1 MKNKI
6 VQLSFFLMIIIIS
19 SCGKK
24 NQELRYNVAGT
35 IQNATAQKLLLQ
47 EVPYGGKPIITLD
60 SLSLKE
66 DGKFSFDFI
75 AKEEGIY
82 RIATEKDLEIL
93 FINDEEN
100 IQINA
105 NANDYNSYQ
114 IKGSKNS
121 EGLLKFLKEYRQKDS
136 SIFATLYNLDALQ
149 NQKGKDSTIFWLQKQ
164 KTEKIKN
171 LNQFI
176 EKTVATE
183 TSPAFIYYALGL
195 SIRSMEAAQ
204 VLAMA
209 KVAAERTKATPL
221 IDFVTA
227 LSGQVQANTTAAP
240 IEIGQMAPEI
250 ALQDENGK
258 IITLSSL
265 RGKYVLVDFWASWCG
280 PCRGE
285 NPNVVANYEKYKNKN
300 FTVLGVSLD
309 DDKASWLDAIKA
321 DHLNW
326 QHISDLKKWESIVV
340 SAYQIEGIPFN
351 VLIDPTGKI
360 IAKDLRGP
368 ALGTTLETLL
378 K

>member
-1 MKNKI
+1 
-6 VQLSFFLMIIIIS
+6 
-19 SCGKK
+19 
-24 NQELRYNVAGT
+24 
-35 IQNATAQKLLLQ
+35 
-47 EVPYGGKPIITLD
+47 
-60 SLSLKE
+60 
-66 DGKFSFDFI
+66 
-75 AKEEGIY
+75 
-82 RIATEKDLEIL
+82 
-93 FINDEEN
+93 
-100 IQINA
+100 
-105 NANDYNSYQ
+105 
-114 IKGSKNS
+114 
-121 EGLLKFLKEYRQKDS
+121 
-136 SIFATLYNLDALQ
+136 
-149 NQKGKDSTIFWLQKQ
+149 
-164 KTEKIKN
+164 
-171 LNQFI
+171 
-176 EKTVATE
+176 
-183 TSPAFIYYALGL
+183 
-195 SIRSMEAAQ
+195 MEAAQ

-326 QHISDLKKWESIVV
+326 QHSSKCLPNRR
-340 SAYQIEGIPFN
+340 YTF
-351 VLIDPTGKI
+351 
-360 IAKDLRGP
+360 
-368 ALGTTLETLL
+368 
-378 K
+378 

>member
-6 VQLSFFLMIIIIS
+6 VQLSFLLMIIIIS

-47 EVPYGGKPIITLD
+47 EVPYGGKLIITLD

-136 SIFATLYNLDALQ
+136 S
-149 NQKGKDSTIFWLQKQ
+149 
-164 KTEKIKN
+164 
-171 LNQFI
+171 
-176 EKTVATE
+176 
-183 TSPAFIYYALGL
+183 
-195 SIRSMEAAQ
+195 
-204 VLAMA
+204 
-209 KVAAERTKATPL
+209 
-221 IDFVTA
+221 
-227 LSGQVQANTTAAP
+227 
-240 IEIGQMAPEI
+240 
-250 ALQDENGK
+250 
-258 IITLSSL
+258 SSW
-265 RGKYVLVDFWASWCG
+265 VF
-280 PCRGE
+280 
-285 NPNVVANYEKYKNKN
+285 
-300 FTVLGVSLD
+300 
-309 DDKASWLDAIKA
+309 
-321 DHLNW
+321 
-326 QHISDLKKWESIVV
+326 
-340 SAYQIEGIPFN
+340 
-351 VLIDPTGKI
+351 
-360 IAKDLRGP
+360 
-368 ALGTTLETLL
+368 
-378 K
+378 

>member
-1 MKNKI
+1 M
-6 VQLSFFLMIIIIS
+6 
-19 SCGKK
+19 
-24 NQELRYNVAGT
+24 
-35 IQNATAQKLLLQ
+35 
-47 EVPYGGKPIITLD
+47 
-60 SLSLKE
+60 
-66 DGKFSFDFI
+66 
-75 AKEEGIY
+75 
-82 RIATEKDLEIL
+82 

-105 NANDYNSYQ
+105 DANDYNSYQ

-149 NQKGKDSTIFWLQKQ
+149 NQKGKDSTIYWLQKQ
-164 KTEKIKN
+164 KTEKINN

-221 IDFVTA
+221 IDFVTV

-250 ALQDENGK
+250 ALQDINGK

-368 ALGTTLETLL
+368 ALGTTLESLL